1 MKEKEIVSYLIK
13 SFKTIE
19 NTSVIASYEFQD
31 ERTDN
36 MIVIGIT
43 NTTQVNVGLPD
54 YKYDLEITVDCFIAD
69 DNSGNEFNRISEE
82 TEKVLYPY
90 LNGKNPNY
98 TALFGDIPIVG
109 ILFDGSDFS
118 ITAESNRT
126 TFRYSL
132 FASFPIK

>member
-1 MKEKEIVSYLIK
+1 MNEKEIVSYLIR

-54 YKYDLEITVDCFIAD
+54 YKYELEITVDSFIAD
-69 DNSGNEFNRISEE
+69 DNTGNEFNRIAKE
-82 TEKVLYPY
+82 TEKVLSPY
-90 LNGKNPNY
+90 LNGINPNY

-109 ILFDGSDFS
+109 ILFNGSDFS
-118 ITAESNRT
+118 ITTESNRA